1 MGAKELGLA
10 SQLGKAP
17 EDEMAELKD
26 MEGLGVMKLLG
37 RMESADQSPRE
48 QCLPGTDGRSGWL
61 DMEKTRNHLGSGPD
75 LLRWGLTWAGVH
87 WQGWFVFF

>member
-1 MGAKELGLA
+1 MVGAKGLGLA
-10 SQLGKAP
+10 SRPGKAP
-17 EDEMAELKD
+17 EEEMAELKD
-26 MEGLGVMKLLG
+26 MEGLGVMKLLR

-48 QCLPGTDGRSGWL
+48 QCLPGTDGMSGWL

-87 WQGWFVFF
+87 QQGWFRH